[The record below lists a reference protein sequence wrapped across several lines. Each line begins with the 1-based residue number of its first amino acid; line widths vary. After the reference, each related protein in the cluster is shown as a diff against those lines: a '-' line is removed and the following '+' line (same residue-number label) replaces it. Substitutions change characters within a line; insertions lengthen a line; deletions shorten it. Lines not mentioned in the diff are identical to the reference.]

1 MTPAI
6 LLLII
11 HLRENKIYV
20 YTKIHMQMFLAAFN
34 LQQPK
39 AANSHVHQHMNCYG
53 LNCVPLHGGFPGGSD
68 HKESACSVGDLGSI
82 PGLGRSPG
90 ERNGNS
96 L

>member
-34 LQQPK
+34 L
-39 AANSHVHQHMNCYG
+39 
-53 LNCVPLHGGFPGGSD
+53 
-68 HKESACSVGDLGSI
+68 
-82 PGLGRSPG
+82 
-90 ERNGNS
+90 
-96 L
+96 